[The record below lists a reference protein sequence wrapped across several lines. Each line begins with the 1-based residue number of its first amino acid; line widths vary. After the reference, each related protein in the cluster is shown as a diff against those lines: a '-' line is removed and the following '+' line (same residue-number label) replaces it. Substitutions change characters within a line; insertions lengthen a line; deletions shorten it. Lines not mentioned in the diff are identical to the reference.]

1 METELHLDSGILKI
15 NELSSHKRNGGNL
28 NTFYK
33 VKEANLKR
41 LHNVFSIIWYSGKGK
56 TIETVK
62 FLVIERVTIE
72 GRDVKDD

>member
-1 METELHLDSGILKI
+1 MSYRTIKRHGEILSAH
-15 NELSSHKRNGGNL
+15 N
-28 NTFYK
+28 K